1 MTEKAKGGR
10 GKKAKNPYERF
21 TVSVPPELR
30 VWLDGEAQRQGVTR
44 SEVLTLLLTEVRE
57 SKTSMNGKTTAPAVL
72 PGTPV
77 LFPVEPKPQ
86 PQQAKNT
93 VPATQKLKTP
103 KPTAPAALGGG
114 APGAAGPAATPSN
127 ADQMRVTGSKLSTA
141 QALICAGL
149 KLPGAVAE
157 YDSYERRWMVGF
169 AGAPAR
175 EADLEELARMGVL
188 EVTGEGRG
196 TVYRLAEQ
204 VQPTTTTQDGPRKR
218 GRPRKEG
225 PRARPKKEAAKPVAQ
240 KKPQAEPLKPV
251 PYRLARLPRRDLL
264 SDMQR
269 YVVELLEADG
279 VLHQEGEGQ
288 AYFVVN
294 ERGSALKVHAGTVKT
309 MIRTGILRPQDGG
322 VSVR

>member
-21 TVSVPPELR
+21 TVTVPPELR

-44 SEVLTLLLTEVRE
+44 SEVLTLLLSQVRDG
-57 SKTSMNGKTTAPAVL
+57 KTSMSGNPVVSAVL
-72 PGTPV
+72 PGTPE
-77 LFPVEPKPQ
+77 LFPAESKPQ
-86 PQQAKNT
+86 PRQTKNT
-93 VPATQKLKTP
+93 VLATKKPKTSQL
-103 KPTAPAALGGG
+103 T
-114 APGAAGPAATPSN
+114 APGAAGPAVTPPN
-127 ADQMRVTGSKLSTA
+127 ADQMRVTGHKLTTP

-175 EADLEELARMGVL
+175 EADLEELARMGML

-196 TVYRLAEQ
+196 AVYRLAEQ
-204 VQPTTTTQDGPRKR
+204 VQPTTMTPDGPRKR

-225 PRARPKKEAAKPVAQ
+225 PRARPKKESALREKL
-240 KKPQAEPLKPV
+240 KTEPLKPV

-269 YVVELLEADG
+269 YVVELLEVGG

-294 ERGSALKVHAGTVKT
+294 GQGQTLKVHAGTIKT
-309 MIRTGILRPQDGG
+309 MIRTGILRPQNGG
-322 VSVR
+322 DSAP

>member
-10 GKKAKNPYERF
+10 GKKAQNPYERF
-21 TVSVPPELR
+21 TVTVPPELR

-44 SEVLTLLLTEVRE
+44 SEVLTLLLSQVRDG
-57 SKTSMNGKTTAPAVL
+57 KTSMGGKPAALPVL
-72 PGTPV
+72 PGTPE
-77 LFPVEPKPQ
+77 LFPMEPKPQ
-86 PQQAKNT
+86 TRQTKNT
-93 VPATQKLKTP
+93 VSAAKKPKIP
-103 KPTAPAALGGG
+103 KPTAAAVPGG
-114 APGAAGPAATPSN
+114 ADPAATPSN
-127 ADQMRVTGSKLSTA
+127 ADQRRVTGSKLSTA

-157 YDSYERRWMVGF
+157 YDSDERRWMVGF

-196 TVYRLAEQ
+196 AVYRLAEQ
-204 VQPTTTTQDGPRKR
+204 VQPTTTTQDSPRKR

-240 KKPQAEPLKPV
+240 KKLEAEPLKPA

-264 SDMQR
+264 SDIQR
-269 YVVELLEADG
+269 YVVELLEAGG

-294 ERGSALKVHAGTVKT
+294 GQGQTLKIHAGTIKT
-309 MIRTGILRPQDGG
+309 MIRTGILRPQNGG
-322 VSVR
+322 DSAP

>member
-21 TVSVPPELR
+21 TVTVPPELR

-44 SEVLTLLLTEVRE
+44 SEVLTLLLSQVRDG
-57 SKTSMNGKTTAPAVL
+57 KTSMSGKLAAPTVF
-72 PGTPV
+72 PGTPE
-77 LFPVEPKPQ
+77 LLLAGLKPKLH
-86 PQQAKNT
+86 QAKNT
-93 VPATQKLKTP
+93 VPVVKNPKIP
-103 KPTAPAALGGG
+103 KPTAAA
-114 APGAAGPAATPSN
+114 APGATGPAATPSN

-141 QALICAGL
+141 QAMICAGL
-149 KLPGAVAE
+149 KLPRAVAE

-196 TVYRLAEQ
+196 AVYRLAEQ
-204 VQPTTTTQDGPRKR
+204 VQPTTMTPDGPRKR

-225 PRARPKKEAAKPVAQ
+225 PRARPKKESALREKP
-240 KKPQAEPLKPV
+240 KTESLKPV

-269 YVVELLEADG
+269 YVVELLEAGG

-294 ERGSALKVHAGTVKT
+294 GQGQTLKVHAGTIKT
-309 MIRTGILRPQDGG
+309 MIRTGILWPQDGG
-322 VSVR
+322 GSVR

>member
-21 TVSVPPELR
+21 TVTVPPELR

-44 SEVLTLLLTEVRE
+44 SEVLTLLLSQVRE
-57 SKTSMNGKTTAPAVL
+57 GKTSMSGNPVVSTVL
-72 PGTPV
+72 PGTPQ
-77 LFPVEPKPQ
+77 LFPAESKPQ
-86 PQQAKNT
+86 LQQTKNT
-93 VPATQKLKTP
+93 VPVVKKPKAP
-103 KPTAPAALGGG
+103 KPTAAA
-114 APGAAGPAATPSN
+114 APGAAGPAATPLD
-127 ADQMRVTGSKLSTA
+127 ADQMRVWGSKLSTA
-141 QALICAGL
+141 QAMICAGL

-196 TVYRLAEQ
+196 AVYRLAEQ
-204 VQPTTTTQDGPRKR
+204 IQPTATTQDGSRKR

-225 PRARPKKEAAKPVAQ
+225 PRARPKKESALREKP
-240 KKPQAEPLKPV
+240 KTEPLKPV

-269 YVVELLEADG
+269 YVVELLEAGG

-294 ERGSALKVHAGTVKT
+294 GLGSTLKIHAGTIKT
-309 MIRTGILRPQDGG
+309 MIRTGILRPQNGG
-322 VSVR
+322 DSAP